1 METGRVGAR
10 GQLAAAHV
18 NPGYKFERE
27 VVQSHCL
34 NMAGRSVQERQ
45 TNRANATLIHAQ
57 VTTKERTIL
66 HSWRIT
72 SKEFLATF
80 RLEFAYKQ
88 GWIGWSLNFCENEH
102 WGLRSI
108 FFLVA
113 HAKNVKLVII
123 VIPFTI
129 GDLQNNEILTKRQLL
144 MFPQQQTPR

>member
-10 GQLAAAHV
+10 GQLAADHV

-45 TNRANATLIHAQ
+45 TNSANATLIHAQ
-57 VTTKERTIL
+57 VTTKKRTIL

-72 SKEFLATF
+72 SKEVLATF

-88 GWIGWSLNFCENEH
+88 GWRGWSLNFGEHEH
-102 WGLRSI
+102 WVLRST
-108 FFLVA
+108 FFGSA
-113 HAKNVKLVII
+113 CKERKTCNHSHTIHNRQFTRWRHFSKKTI
-123 VIPFTI
+123 VH
-129 GDLQNNEILTKRQLL
+129 
-144 MFPQQQTPR
+144 FPQQQTLR